1 MGRGFLAAAWSTRAH
16 HKVCTSTSTQWPAP
30 ALALGGLGLWAV
42 LTLLAVQA
50 TIGASSHGHRLPG
63 DPGNRIYLT
72 LAAGAVAA
80 TVLGVAAWG
89 VAVVAA
95 PGQRA
100 SGSTFTVNAG

>member
-1 MGRGFLAAAWSTRAH
+1 
-16 HKVCTSTSTQWPAP
+16 
-30 ALALGGLGLWAV
+30 LGGLGLWAV